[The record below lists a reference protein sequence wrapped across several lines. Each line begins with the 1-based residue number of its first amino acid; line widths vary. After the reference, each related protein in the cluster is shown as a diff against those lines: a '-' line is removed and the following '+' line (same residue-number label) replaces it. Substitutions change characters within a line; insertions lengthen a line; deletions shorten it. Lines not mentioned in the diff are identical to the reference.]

1 MRLKQSEML
10 KSQGLKLLLVVTWQ
24 SGRDIFL
31 LFNTSPIPLPAK
43 LDGSWKVTNNIL
55 FKKVK
60 MTRQM
65 FLQSLM

>member
-1 MRLKQSEML
+1 MTLNYSEML

-24 SGRDIFL
+24 SERDIFSL
-31 LFNTSPIPLPAK
+31 HFNTSPVPLPDK
-43 LDGSWKVTNNIL
+43 LDGSWKVTTV

-65 FLQSLM
+65 FLQFLM

>member
-1 MRLKQSEML
+1 MRLEQSEML

-24 SGRDIFL
+24 SERDIFL

-43 LDGSWKVTNNIL
+43 LDGSWKVTNSIW